1 MQKLAIVPRVRSL
14 APEIQCTLINGWYCG
29 QSIDECVGD
38 AISYEFFYK
47 VELLMFYHFFLEVTS
62 TN

>member
-38 AISYEFFYK
+38 AISYEFF
-47 VELLMFYHFFLEVTS
+47 L
-62 TN
+62 